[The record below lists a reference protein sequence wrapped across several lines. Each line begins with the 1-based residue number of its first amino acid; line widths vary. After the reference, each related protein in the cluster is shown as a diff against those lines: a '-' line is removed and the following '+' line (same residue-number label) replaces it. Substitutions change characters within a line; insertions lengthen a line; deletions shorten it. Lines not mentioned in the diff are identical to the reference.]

1 MVFFES
7 DKAREVPKF
16 QDRGEAFAYMLAAR
30 VAAGDEALAAAKAAD
45 EFASIFAANTGLP
58 EKQAPAPQG
67 IEKYVCAFER
77 CCQCVEAHPKIVE
90 VAVPLLTFV
99 AGIFAKKGLTPE
111 QPMPPPP
118 APVDATKLE

>member
-1 MVFFES
+1 MGFFES
-7 DKAREVPKF
+7 EKVRELPTF
-16 QDRGEAFAYMLAAR
+16 RDRSEAFTYMLAAR
-30 VAAGDEALAAAKAAD
+30 VAAGDDVLAATKAAD
-45 EFASIFAANTGLP
+45 EFASLYAANAGLP
-58 EKQAPAPQG
+58 ERQAPAPQG

-99 AGIFAKKGLTPE
+99 AGIFAKKGLTSE
-111 QPMPPPP
+111 QPSSPPP